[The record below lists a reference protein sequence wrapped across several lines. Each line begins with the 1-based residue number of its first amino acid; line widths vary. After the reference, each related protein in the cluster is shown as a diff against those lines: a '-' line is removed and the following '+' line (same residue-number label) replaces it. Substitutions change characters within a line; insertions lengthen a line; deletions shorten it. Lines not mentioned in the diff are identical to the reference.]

1 MHKLAGVPR
10 EYDWGSTTHIQDVL
24 GVPADGRPL
33 AEFWFGAHPTGPSPL
48 LPAGDDAA
56 TLEELIA
63 ADPVGALGERVTRE
77 FDQRLPFLM
86 KFLAPGQA
94 VSLQVHPSP
103 ENAVAGFNREEAA
116 GIPIDAFHRSFKDT
130 NHKPEM
136 VFAIT
141 DFEGLVGF
149 RPLEEIV
156 ALLGRYDHP
165 ILQWC
170 HRELAAEP
178 TPAGLR
184 ECLRALVEL
193 GTSDV
198 EAIVDE
204 ARTSAAEGRSGAA
217 AHATVVELAATYP
230 GDAGAVA
237 SLMLNRIAF
246 AAGECVFVSSGTPHA
261 YLRGLAVEIMANS
274 DNVFRAGL
282 TSKYVDVE
290 GLLDNVAFSVVP
302 VDLLEGEETA
312 AGVRVLRPDAR
323 EFQLTSVTI
332 EGAERVEVSGS
343 GPRIA
348 VCVEGRVQ
356 VRAAGG
362 DEAVELELAPG
373 EAVFAGD
380 TDGDLRMLGTG
391 DVVMAS
397 VPMARRH

>member
-10 EYDWGSTTHIQDVL
+10 GYDWGSTTHIQNLL
-24 GVPADGRPL
+24 GRSPDGRPL
-33 AEFWFGAHPTGPSPL
+33 AELWFGAHPTGPSPL
-48 LPAGDDAA
+48 APGTDDAA

-63 ADPVGALGERVTRE
+63 ADAVGALGETVARE
-77 FDQRLPFLM
+77 FDGRLPFLM

-94 VSLQVHPSP
+94 VSLQVHPTP

-149 RPLEEIV
+149 RPLDEIV
-156 ALLGRYDHP
+156 ALLGRYSHP
-165 ILQWC
+165 LLQQC
-170 HRELAAEP
+170 HRDLAADP
-178 TPAGLR
+178 TPSGLR

-193 GTSDV
+193 KSPDV

-204 ARTSAAEGRSGAA
+204 ARALAGEDGANAA

-237 SLMLNRIAF
+237 SVMLNRIAF

-261 YLRGLAVEIMANS
+261 YLSGLAVEIMANS

-302 VDLLEGEETA
+302 VDLLEGDETTP
-312 AGVRVLRPDAR
+312 GVRVLRPDAR
-323 EFQLTSVTI
+323 EFELTSVGIASHEAVTVA
-332 EGAERVEVSGS
+332 GA

-348 VCVEGRVQ
+348 VCVDGRVQ
-356 VRAAGG
+356 VRAAYG
-362 DEAVELELAPG
+362 DAAVELSPG
-373 EAVFAGD
+373 EAVFVGD
-380 TDGDLRMLGTG
+380 SNGDLRMRGAG
-391 DVVMAS
+391 HVVISS
-397 VPMARRH
+397 VPVAQRN